1 MYLCTYMLDEII
13 SGEILQNWQHYC
25 LFEMGSSQIFCT
37 FCFLSFRLFQN
48 ILTFQIFLFIVKNF
62 LIRQCLGQ
70 FQILLLSSFFPR
82 NFCFTL
88 STCSLMLSNFNVSR
102 WLTLALL
109 DSAQLYRIFNK
120 VNYCPNPFGV
130 FNTQGTFEI
139 CTLHNLICQ
148 KKLSY
153 LYKNKTFFYLRFL
166 FLLLVLIHYIPHSHH
181 ISAMQVCERGINF
194 HRKKCEFINLP
205 KAVGKFQTLLLTF

>member
-1 MYLCTYMLDEII
+1 
-13 SGEILQNWQHYC
+13 
-25 LFEMGSSQIFCT
+25 
-37 FCFLSFRLFQN
+37 
-48 ILTFQIFLFIVKNF
+48 
-62 LIRQCLGQ
+62 
-70 FQILLLSSFFPR
+70 
-82 NFCFTL
+82 
-88 STCSLMLSNFNVSR
+88 MLSNFNVSR
-102 WLTLALL
+102 WLTLAQL

-120 VNYCPNPFGV
+120 VNYCPNNFGV

-194 HRKKCEFINLP
+194 HRKNVNLLICRKP
-205 KAVGKFQTLLLTF
+205 LANSRPYFLLFKKSGLPLSTMSDFK